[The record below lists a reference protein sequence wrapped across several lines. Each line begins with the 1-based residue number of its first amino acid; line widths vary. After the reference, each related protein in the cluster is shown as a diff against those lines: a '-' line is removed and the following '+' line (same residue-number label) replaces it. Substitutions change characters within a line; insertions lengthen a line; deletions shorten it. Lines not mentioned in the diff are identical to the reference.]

1 MKNPAQPLPHQ
12 VKGAEWLAS
21 KRHALLADEMRVGKA
36 VQTVVAC
43 DLLDA
48 QRILVI
54 CPAVARIN
62 WLREFGKF
70 SSRSIPMSALL
81 SSADSALSFGC
92 NVVSYDLSGA
102 YEIQHLLGDTD
113 ALEQLDVLVLDES
126 HYLKS
131 ADAQRSQVILGR
143 GGLVH
148 RARHVWALSGTPAPN
163 HYAELWPLLRVFGVY
178 KGSYDEFVREFCTGF
193 RGPYGFQIT
202 GSKNTMKLREL
213 LSKVMLRRTMKE
225 VRPEMPD
232 IEFDEFVIPG
242 YGLLDSTWDAPELDH
257 RKLNIDGQRVVDALV
272 FDRDLAAVSAPTL
285 RRYTGLA
292 KVPAVVDLVKLRL
305 DGGAE
310 KLVLFAYH
318 QEVIEQL
325 TERLMDSGIAT
336 VPLYGQ
342 TSAQQREKNIRAFQ
356 EDPSCQVFIGQIVAA
371 GTNIDLSVADEA
383 LFVEASWVPGEN
395 AQAAARLQ
403 NVNKNRPITA
413 TFVALADSIDE
424 RIQTTLRRKTKD
436 LTALFA

>member
-1 MKNPAQPLPHQ
+1 MPQLLPHQ
-12 VKGAEWLAS
+12 IKGAEWLAS

-70 SSRSIPMSALL
+70 STRFLPMTALL
-81 SSADSALSFGC
+81 SSTDCALSSGI
-92 NVVSYDLSGA
+92 NVVSYDLACG
-102 YEIQHLLGDTD
+102 YETQHLLGDTD
-113 ALEQLDVLVLDES
+113 AFTNLDVLVLDES

-131 ADAQRSQVILGR
+131 ADAQRSQIILGR

-225 VRPEMPD
+225 VRPEMPS
-232 IEFDEFVIPG
+232 IEFDEFVIPR
-242 YGLLDSTWDAPELDH
+242 YQFVPIPFQDRARIADELRFVEYALDFGE
-257 RKLNIDGQRVVDALV
+257 
-272 FDRDLAAVSAPTL
+272 DLAAIPAPTL
-285 RRYTGLA
+285 RRYSGLL

-305 DGGAE
+305 DGGA
-310 KLVLFAYH
+310 KKIVLFAYH
-318 QEVIEQL
+318 RDVIQQL
-325 TERLMDSGIAT
+325 SEALAE
-336 VPLYGQ
+336 YGLAMVAGWV
-342 TSAQQREKNIRAFQ
+342 SPAIRDAEIREFQR
-356 EDPSCQVFIGQIVAA
+356 DPACRVFVGQIVAA
-371 GTNIDLSVADEA
+371 GTNIDLSVSDEA
-383 LFVEASWVPGEN
+383 IFVEASWVPGEN

-424 RIQTTLRRKTKD
+424 RIQTTLRRKTKA

>member
-1 MKNPAQPLPHQ
+1 MTCERPTPFPYQ
-12 VKGAEWLAS
+12 VKDAEWLAS
-21 KRHALLADEMRVGKA
+21 KRHALLASEMRTGK
-36 VQTVVAC
+36 TVSTVLAC

-70 SSRSIPMSALL
+70 STRSLPRIALFSSNEAPTSR
-81 SSADSALSFGC
+81 GV
-92 NVVSYDLSGA
+92 NVTSYDLVGG
-102 YEIQHLLGDTD
+102 YETQHLLGDTD
-113 ALEQLDVLVLDES
+113 AFTNLDVLVLDES
-126 HYLKS
+126 QYLKS
-131 ADAQRSQVILGR
+131 ADAQRSQIILGR

-163 HYAELWPLLRVFGVY
+163 HYAELWPLLYVFGVY

-225 VRPEMPD
+225 VRPEMPS
-232 IEFDEFVIPG
+232 IEFDDFVVSGTAKIENG
-242 YGLLDSTWDAPELDH
+242 EHAAFVNQAWVVANALTFNKELDT
-257 RKLNIDGQRVVDALV
+257 I
-272 FDRDLAAVSAPTL
+272 SAPTL

-305 DGGAE
+305 DGGS
-310 KLVLFAYH
+310 KKIVLFAYH
-318 QEVIEQL
+318 REVIEQL
-325 TERLMDSGIAT
+325 TERLMDESIAT

-356 EDPSCQVFIGQIVAA
+356 EDSVVQVFIGQIVAA

-424 RIQTTLRRKTKD
+424 RIQTTLRRKTKA
-436 LTALFA
+436 LTALFV